1 MDEKR
6 RTVFSKLVEI
16 GIPAEKAL
24 DAVIG
29 ASEVGLSIITGLGA
43 TVAGLPGSTIE
54 TLRGRGT
61 AEQKEKY
68 PGLKLS
74 EDTILPTVGQLTEDW
89 TYQPKTET
97 GQDYLENVG
106 KVMEPVDEW
115 LRIGSGAIPQTL
127 GKVIPGDSRV
137 EAGLMNAADQAIY
150 TALNVMSPT
159 RGASAAAMIGAKGA
173 QGAMK
178 ALGAKNADLINPMA
192 KAIEKTPGLKRYN
205 QLEHAMGQLITRK
218 QLAGLQPGM
227 VQDLAPSWLSAGD
240 YKKGSGG
247 WYSAGKKIQKGGKD
261 YKLPVFN
268 KTIPKTFPKFG
279 HLKAMAETAGWN
291 AVRKMSNNQDAWLRS
306 HYGITAN
313 VYQELERLGRVID
326 RASEQAKTAKSGGKT
341 IANKVYGDK
350 SAAPYLDE
358 MGEYVWKGEG
368 SKSKPM
374 TVKQVLDDASN
385 QYHAQI
391 AYNRSVLEKYKPGDP
406 RIERLA
412 SGELD
417 QYLTPKHKKTTINK
431 LKTDTSI
438 IKDLIGRNIDDD
450 VIRNHI
456 GSKIVSD
463 MRLSGNNVHISSKP
477 FFVQSAADAL
487 SKPKVGTGLPQAGF
501 IGRTI
506 VRNGRKIKLSHKTNA
521 PYAGALKKFVQENHR
536 LNALLRRQ
544 GKKGKPITKKSVIDH
559 FKNQNK
565 LIKNPKDRFDI
576 EYLNKSI
583 VDDGDW
589 ISISQWSLSDD
600 TLLATIPIRM
610 IINKKNPNLGYYVLY
625 DQMKQGS
632 GIPILESILDAGSDT
647 NRIYIDVHPMAK
659 TFWDEQVKAGG
670 ERWEGY
676 TPKVHQTT
684 PLGEGT
690 KREPVGLRHMAE
702 KVREQTFDDPMS
714 PEFLKKRR
722 LGMVTTPTKWGAKRG
737 SVVGLLSQEDE
748 NEQTR
753 NIY

>member
-1 MDEKR
+1 LDEKR
-6 RTVFSKLVEI
+6 RTVFSKLLEV
-16 GIPAEKAL
+16 GVPAEKAL

-43 TVAGLPGSTIE
+43 TVAGIPGSAIE

-74 EDTILPTVGQLTEDW
+74 EDTILPTVGQRTKEW

-97 GQDYLENVG
+97 GQSYLENVG
-106 KVMEPVDEW
+106 NFMEPVDDA
-115 LRIGSGAIPQTL
+115 LRGVSGFLPGLAE
-127 GKVIPGDSRV
+127 KVPGDSRL
-137 EAGLMNAADQAIY
+137 GSSLMNAADQAIY

-159 RGASAAAMIGAKGA
+159 KGVSGAAMIGAKGA

-178 ALGAKNADLINPMA
+178 ALGAKNADLVNPMA
-192 KAIEKTPGLKRYN
+192 KAIEKTPGLKRFN

-218 QLAGLQPGM
+218 QLAGLPAGM
-227 VQDLAPSWLSAGD
+227 VQDLTPSWLRAGD
-240 YKKGSGG
+240 YKKGPGG
-247 WYSAGKKIQKGGKD
+247 WYGKGAG
-261 YKLPVFN
+261 
-268 KTIPKTFPKFG
+268 KFG

-291 AVRKMSNNQDAWLRS
+291 AARKMTNNQDAWLRS

-313 VYQELERLGRVID
+313 VYQELERLGRVMD
-326 RASEQAKTAKSGGKT
+326 RATEQAKTAKGVTVANKPYGGK
-341 IANKVYGDK
+341 
-350 SAAPYLDE
+350 SSAPYLDE
-358 MGEYVWKGEG
+358 MGEYVIKEG
-368 SKSKPM
+368 SDKPM
-374 TVKQVLDDASN
+374 TIKQVLDDASN

-431 LKTDTSI
+431 LKNDTSI

-450 VIRNHI
+450 VVRNHI
-456 GSKIVSD
+456 GAKIASD
-463 MRLSGNNVHISSKP
+463 MRLSGNNVHISTKP
-477 FFVQSAADAL
+477 FFIQSAANAL
-487 SKPKVGTGLPQAGF
+487 AKPKVGTGLPQAGF

-521 PYAGALKKFVQENHR
+521 PYAGGLKKFVQEN
-536 LNALLRRQ
+536 Q
-544 GKKGKPITKKSVIDH
+544 GRSITKESVINH

-565 LIKNPKDRFDI
+565 FIKDPKDRFDI

-632 GIPILESILDAGSDT
+632 GVPILESILDAGSDT
-647 NRIYIDVHPMAK
+647 NRIYIDVHPMSK
-659 TFWDEQVKAGG
+659 TFWDEHVKAGG

-684 PLGEGT
+684 PLGEGAT
-690 KREPVGLRHMAE
+690 LRHMAD

>member
-43 TVAGLPGSTIE
+43 TVAGLPGSAIE

-74 EDTILPTVGQLTEDW
+74 EDTILPTVGQRTEDW

-97 GQDYLENVG
+97 GQSYLENVG
-106 KVMEPVDEW
+106 KVMEPVDDA
-115 LRIGSGAIPQTL
+115 LRGAAGFLPGL
-127 GKVIPGDSRV
+127 AEKVPGDSRL
-137 EAGLMNAADQAIY
+137 GSSLMNAADQAIY

-159 RGASAAAMIGAKGA
+159 RGVSGAAMIGAKGA

-178 ALGAKNADLINPMA
+178 ALGAKNADLVNPMA

-218 QLAGLQPGM
+218 QLAGLPAGM
-227 VQDLAPSWLSAGD
+227 VQDLAPWRSGD
-240 YKKGSGG
+240 YKKGPGG
-247 WYSAGKKIQKGGKD
+247 WYGKGAG
-261 YKLPVFN
+261 
-268 KTIPKTFPKFG
+268 KFG

-326 RASEQAKTAKSGGKT
+326 RASEQAKTAKSSGKT

-374 TVKQVLDDASN
+374 TVKQVLDDANN

-431 LKTDTSI
+431 LKNDTSI

-450 VIRNHI
+450 VVRNHI
-456 GSKIVSD
+456 GSKIASD
-463 MRLSGNNVHISSKP
+463 MRLSGNNVHISTKP

-521 PYAGALKKFVQENHR
+521 PYAGGLKKFVQENNL
-536 LNALLRRQ
+536 LNARLRRQ
-544 GKKGKPITKKSVIDH
+544 GKKEKPITKKSVIDH

-565 LIKNPKDRFDI
+565 LIKSPKDRFDI

-610 IINKKNPNLGYYVLY
+610 IINKKDPNLGYYVLY

-632 GIPILESILDAGSDT
+632 GVPILESILDAGSDT

-676 TPKVHQTT
+676 APKVHQTT

-690 KREPVGLRHMAE
+690 KRDPIGLRHMAD

-753 NIY
+753 NFY